1 MMRPVAHI
9 RRQRGV
15 AVVTALL
22 LTTLAITIVASLFW
36 QQQVQVRSIENQRL
50 QLQKQW
56 ILRGALDWSA
66 LILRADAAMSGEV
79 DHLGEP
85 WAVPLAE
92 TRLDQYTENGQ
103 ADSDAGDAKLSG
115 GMIDAQ
121 SRFNLNNLATG
132 GQLNIAELAVFR
144 NLLSELRMNPS
155 LAQAVAEAVAAGQ
168 PKVVAGGSGV
178 PVQPGS
184 ADDNRPRPARIEYVD
199 DLLVVPGF
207 TPELLAKLK
216 DFVVVLPGTTLINA
230 NTAPVEV
237 LAAKLQ
243 TIDTLSSA
251 DATTLVASRDKTYLR
266 DKCEIG
272 TRLGKVNF
280 TCDAFAI
287 QTSFFLV
294 NGKVSMN
301 RAGLEV
307 QALMKR
313 EGAAMPRVIWIREN

>member
-1 MMRPVAHI
+1 MMRPVQ
-9 RRQRGV
+9 RLVRQRGV

-66 LILRADAAMSGEV
+66 LILRADAATSGA

-92 TRLDQYTENGQ
+92 TRLDQYVENGQ

-115 GMIDAQ
+115 GMVDAQ

-132 GQLNIAELAVFR
+132 GQINAAELAVFR
-144 NLLSELRMNPS
+144 NLLGELRMNTA

-168 PKVVAGGSGV
+168 PKAVAPGAQ
-178 PVQPGS
+178 VQPAG
-184 ADDNRPRPARIEYVD
+184 ADNTRPRPARIEYVD
-199 DLLVVPGF
+199 DLLVVTGM
-207 TPELLAKLK
+207 TPELLAKLR
-216 DFVVVLPGTTLINA
+216 DFVVILPGSTLINA

-251 DATTLVASRDKTYLR
+251 DATTLVASRDKAFLR

-272 TRLGKVNF
+272 TRLGKTNL
-280 TCDAFAI
+280 TCDALDI
-287 QTSFFLV
+287 QTSYFLV